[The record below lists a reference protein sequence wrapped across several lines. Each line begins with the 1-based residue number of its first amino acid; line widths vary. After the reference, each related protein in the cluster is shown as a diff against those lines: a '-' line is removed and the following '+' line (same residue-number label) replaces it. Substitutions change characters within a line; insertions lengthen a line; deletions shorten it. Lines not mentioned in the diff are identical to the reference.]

1 MINMI
6 PSPKKYEQFDRICR
20 LPCRIYT
27 EVEAFQTG
35 CQVFADAFRT
45 LHGVELAR
53 ERGGIELEA
62 LQIRINDITAR
73 INTLKQDKPTPPEL
87 TFDDAKII
95 FNNAKEVFLNTD
107 DIERQRAILQSLIKK
122 IVLSGNDIEI
132 HWRFE

>member
-53 ERGGIELEA
+53 EKGGIELEA
-62 LQIRINDITAR
+62 DPTLAPGEYRLDTRDGVRAR
-73 INTLKQDKPTPPEL
+73 AVQRQVSDKEFNEMYQSQRLRLGRLIQD
-87 TFDDAKII
+87 
-95 FNNAKEVFLNTD
+95 
-107 DIERQRAILQSLIKK
+107 R
-122 IVLSGNDIEI
+122 
-132 HWRFE
+132 

>member
-45 LHGVELAR
+45 LHGVALAR
-53 ERGGIELEA
+53 EKGGIELEA
-62 LQIRINDITAR
+62 DP
-73 INTLKQDKPTPPEL
+73 TLAPGEYRLDTR
-87 TFDDAKII
+87 DG
-95 FNNAKEVFLNTD
+95 V
-107 DIERQRAILQSLIKK
+107 RAWA
-122 IVLSGNDIEI
+122 D
-132 HWRFE
+132 